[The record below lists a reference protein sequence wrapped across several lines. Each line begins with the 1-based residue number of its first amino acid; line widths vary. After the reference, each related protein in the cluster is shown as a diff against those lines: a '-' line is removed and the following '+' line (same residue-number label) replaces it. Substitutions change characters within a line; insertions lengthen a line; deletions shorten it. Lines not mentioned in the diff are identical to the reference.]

1 MAPIATV
8 VGGCFYK
15 ISHGRRLRSG
25 LIVSE
30 GLFTTTQTGDDGT
43 DK

>member
-1 MAPIATV
+1 M

-15 ISHGRRLRSG
+15 ITYGRRLRSG
-25 LIVSE
+25 LIVSG
-30 GLFTTTQTGDDGT
+30 GLFTTTQTGDDDT

>member
-1 MAPIATV
+1 M

-15 ISHGRRLRSG
+15 ITHGRRLRSG
-25 LIVSE
+25 LIVSG
-30 GLFTTTQTGDDGT
+30 GLVTTTQTGDDDT